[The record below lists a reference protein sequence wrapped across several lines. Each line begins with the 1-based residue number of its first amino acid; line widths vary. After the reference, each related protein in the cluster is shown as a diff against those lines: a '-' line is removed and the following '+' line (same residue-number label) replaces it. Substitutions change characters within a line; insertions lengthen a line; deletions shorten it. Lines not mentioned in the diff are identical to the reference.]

1 MPIPTLTV
9 YTRVGCELCEEF
21 LHELGEFNAERGVTV
36 LVRDVD
42 ADPSTRERYGNQVPV
57 LFLDGELLCFGR
69 LDRTHLA
76 RRLAACV

>member
-42 ADPSTRERYGNQVPV
+42 ADPSTRECYGNQVPV
-57 LFLDGELLCFGR
+57 LLLDGELLCFGR